1 MDIDF
6 DKIDFESLDLFG
18 SDNNAAQTGEEQPPE
33 ASAED
38 NPEQGPE
45 AGAEENGAD
54 EYLFPEEMDNDTVP
68 EKYREKSVED
78 VIQMHIELEKL
89 HGKYASRE
97 QDFKFLDQLFENA
110 GNNALF
116 QGAIK
121 AILSNDEN
129 ALMEIVSPS
138 HSGHDSSV
146 SDEDD
151 YYGYQDDKVSKRLK
165 ALEAENEKLRKQN
178 ETFSN
183 QNQQAQMKAAL
194 DAEIKSAI
202 EYANKTFRLDM
213 KPEEV
218 IEFAQKNKDKIRFTS
233 FSHAATEL
241 AARKVARAKAS
252 RGETPKGGP
261 AMPHGNAKPTTPPA
275 TKVET
280 WGDFRNSLKDII
292 TKE

>member
-68 EKYREKSVED
+68 EKYRGKSVED

-97 QDFKFLDQLFENA
+97 QDFAVLDSIAANA
-110 GNNALF
+110 GNNELF
-116 QGAIK
+116 QNALRAI
-121 AILSNDEN
+121 ISNDEE
-129 ALMEIVSPS
+129 ALKALVTPQS
-138 HSGHDSSV
+138 
-146 SDEDD
+146 DD
-151 YYGYQDDKVSKRLK
+151 YGYSDSYEDSYQDDKVSKRLK